1 MQASDRDNASLWD
14 MVQAIKLIQ
23 EFVTPLSYEEY
34 LNFVQEGILKHS
46 VFKDG
51 ELIDSVMY
59 ALILDD

>member
-1 MQASDRDNASLWD
+1 

-34 LNFVQEGILKHS
+34 LNFVREGILKHS

>member
-34 LNFVQEGILKHS
+34 LNFVREGILKHS